1 MFGFCLTP
9 HPSSFSLS
17 LNVVFLYWCAK
28 AMCWNFVSFF
38 FFFQFHFT
46 VIKKAGYS
54 LIFVV
59 SSAVQ
64 QVVRYISPGC
74 NWWMIQLFR
83 SELQIAV
90 GLLCCTS
97 SPRSESLELKELI
110 VCKALRDF
118 RFLFPLYDCCWCWVK
133 AALCLLVCLCLW
145 LFTKEGERTGGYF
158 SHVYS
163 LARLDGRWPLWWH
176 V

>member
-110 VCKALRDF
+110 VCKEISDFSFPSMIVVDVGLRLLCASLSVSAFGFSPKKVKEQVDT
-118 RFLFPLYDCCWCWVK
+118 FLMCIL
-133 AALCLLVCLCLW
+133 
-145 LFTKEGERTGGYF
+145 
-158 SHVYS
+158 
-163 LARLDGRWPLWWH
+163 
-176 V
+176 